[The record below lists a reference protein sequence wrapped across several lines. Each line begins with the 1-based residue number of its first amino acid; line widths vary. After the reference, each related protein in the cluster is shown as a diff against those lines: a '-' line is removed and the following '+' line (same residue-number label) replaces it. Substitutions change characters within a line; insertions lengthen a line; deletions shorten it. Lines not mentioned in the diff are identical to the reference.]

1 MVQVVFAHMAD
12 IPAAR
17 TSPVGGIRSVDIR
30 GPVERG
36 KSRCARRC
44 GTGIF
49 RATGANF
56 LVSVARL
63 IQSLVE

>member
-17 TSPVGGIRSVDIR
+17 ALPVVGIRSVDIHD
-30 GPVERG
+30 PVEGG
-36 KSRCARRC
+36 KSRCAHRC

-56 LVSVARL
+56 LVSVAPL
-63 IQSLVE
+63 IPSLVE